1 MINELKGCEYCDSS
15 RGFVKWLI
23 AAQDDQKHSLTV
35 NIAGDKLGAECSDL
49 TSSERLDVFDWIV
62 SSSGES
68 RNSTVNTVI
77 FGVSVVA
84 LVFLRLFKVL

>member
-49 TSSERLDVFDWIV
+49 TSSERLDVFDYKIINYCPMC
-62 SSSGES
+62 G
-68 RNSTVNTVI
+68 R
-77 FGVSVVA
+77 
-84 LVFLRLFKVL
+84 RLAND